1 MPSSP
6 MKRNNTF
13 TYIISQIVTLTL
25 TIASTICSH
34 AQELNCRVE
43 VNVNQIEGTNKSI
56 FESLQ
61 EAMTE
66 YVNTF
71 KWTDTNFSPNEKI
84 EATMFLSLTGYN
96 ESSGKMMGT
105 LQVQSIRPV
114 YNSSYTTTL
123 LNFKDNIEFS
133 YTENEPLIHSENTM
147 ESQLTAILDY
157 YANLIL
163 ALDFDSF
170 SLHGG
175 DPYFER
181 LKAIVQRA
189 QSSGEN
195 GWKNFEDTRN
205 RAAVLDVFTNPTTSG
220 IRDLYYTY
228 HLKGLDQMALSPDKG
243 RVTID
248 GTLDIMNRIND
259 LAPMSVGISMFK
271 DTKFEELLNIYS
283 HSTPPQ
289 LAHLCQTLTKLYPS
303 ESRRIEEFKKEI
315 ASK

>member
-1 MPSSP
+1 MV
-6 MKRNNTF
+6 NDTY
-13 TYIISQIVTLTL
+13 TYIICHVLLLTL
-25 TIASTICSH
+25 TFTPAIHTN

-43 VNVNQIEGTNKSI
+43 VNVGQIEGTNKSI

-61 EAMTE
+61 TAMSE
-66 YVNTF
+66 YINTH

-84 EATMFLSLTGYN
+84 EANMFFTLTAYN
-96 ESSGKMMGT
+96 ENTGRMGGT

-123 LNFKDNIEFS
+123 LNFKDDIEFS

-147 ESQLTAILDY
+147 ESQLTALLDY
-157 YANLIL
+157 YVNLIL

-170 SLHGG
+170 SHHGG
-175 DPYFER
+175 DPYLDR

-189 QSSGEN
+189 QSSGES
-195 GWKNFEDTRN
+195 GWKNYEDTRN

-228 HLKGLDQMALSPDKG
+228 HIKGLDQMALSPDKG

-248 GTLDIMNRIND
+248 ETIDVMSKIHD
-259 LAPMSVGISMFK
+259 LAPMSVGLSMFR
-271 DTKFEELLNIYS
+271 DAKFDELLNIYS
-283 HSTPPQ
+283 KSTPAQ
-289 LAHLCQTLTKLYPS
+289 LNHLSQLLSKLYPS
-303 ESRRIEEFKKEI
+303 ESRRIEDYKKET
-315 ASK
+315 AVEQTN